1 MLPFLQSGLSFP
13 ELVRRTVK
21 EAAQDDAPGLAA
33 QLAYYFFLA
42 LFPAL
47 LFVLAL
53 ASFFPLERFTEQLP
67 QMLGSFA
74 APELV
79 ELLRQQIQQI
89 SSQNH
94 GGLLSLGLLGAIW
107 SSSAAMVAIVG
118 ALNRAYD
125 IEEGR
130 PWWKVRL
137 TAILLTIG
145 TAVFI
150 LVSFTLVMAGPQL
163 VDALADRIGLGPAFE
178 WSWKILQWPVAL
190 ALVVIGM
197 DVIYYFAPDAEQD
210 WEWVTPGA
218 VIATILWLIA
228 SLAFRFYVVNFGSYE
243 ETYGAL
249 GAIIL
254 LMLWFY
260 LTGLAIIIGAE
271 FNAEIEHASPWGKA
285 PGEKQPGQRKKIG
298 SAAARA
304 YQKARHH
311 ATATVRP
318 RSLHAPAMPPQPRTA
333 SGRLVRIAVLFAA
346 LMRVF
351 RDSKGQPSNRAP
363 SN

>member
-1 MLPFLQSGLSFP
+1 MFAFLQTELSLR
-13 ELVRRTVK
+13 ELVTRTVK
-21 EAAQDDAPGLAA
+21 DASEDDALGLAA

-47 LFVLAL
+47 LFLLAV
-53 ASFFPLERFTEQLP
+53 ASFFPIDRFTEQLP

-79 ELLRQQIQQI
+79 DLLRQQIEQI
-89 SSQNH
+89 SNQKH

-125 IEEGR
+125 IDEGR

-137 TAILLTIG
+137 TAIVLTIG
-145 TAVFI
+145 TAIFI
-150 LVSFTLVMAGPQL
+150 LVSFTLVVAGPEL
-163 VDALADRIGLGPAFE
+163 VDAVANRIGLGPAFE
-178 WSWKILQWPVAL
+178 WTWKILQWPVAL
-190 ALVVIGM
+190 ALVVLGIN
-197 DVIYYFAPDAEQD
+197 VIYYFAPDAEQD
-210 WEWVTPGA
+210 WVWVTPGA
-218 VIATILWLIA
+218 VVATVLWLIA
-228 SLAFRFYVVNFGSYE
+228 SLAFRFYVINFGSYE

-260 LTGLAIIIGAE
+260 LTGLAIVIGAE
-271 FNAEIEHASPWGKA
+271 LNAELEHASPWGKS
-285 PGEKQPGQRKKIG
+285 PGEKVPGQKKKIG
-298 SAAARA
+298 AAAARA
-304 YQKARHH
+304 YHACTHER
-311 ATATVRP
+311 ATASAKP
-318 RSLHAPAMPPQPRTA
+318 RLIPAPAPPPRRTV
-333 SGRLVRIAVLFAA
+333 GGMLVRVAVLIAA
-346 LMRVF
+346 LVRL
-351 RDSKGQPSNRAP
+351 RRASTGEPSNRAP